1 MSHDSPWQGAII
13 LQGANSLEEVET
25 VLSTIQNYVPRLI
38 KQYEELWDMS
48 QSLLA
53 AVEQWKAQ
61 GEGGQLLVA
70 DTKDVASL
78 MRDDPPPF

>member
-1 MSHDSPWQGAII
+1 MD
-13 LQGANSLEEVET
+13 
-25 VLSTIQNYVPRLI
+25 YVPRLI
-38 KQYEELWDMS
+38 KQYEELWEMS

-70 DTKDVASL
+70 DESEVRQFGA
-78 MRDDPPPF
+78 F

>member
-1 MSHDSPWQGAII
+1 MNSGKFITFSRENAEII
-13 LQGANSLEEVET
+13 RD
-25 VLSTIQNYVPRLI
+25 YVPRLI
-38 KQYEELWDMS
+38 KQYEELWELS

-70 DTKDVASL
+70 DESEVRQFGAS
-78 MRDDPPPF
+78 

>member
-1 MSHDSPWQGAII
+1 MNSGKFITFSRENAEII
-13 LQGANSLEEVET
+13 RD
-25 VLSTIQNYVPRLI
+25 YVPRLI

-61 GEGGQLLVA
+61 GEGGQLMVA
-70 DTKDVASL
+70 DTKDVAAL
-78 MRDDPPPF
+78 MRNDPPPF